1 MAEDIGRGISDVS
14 VDQLSRYDAM
24 AIEGLPVCQV
34 GPGQPRIAGRV
45 VPSQY
50 RQCHCR
56 APSCALFCGLTYHP
70 PCESFSLA
78 NFSIS
83 AGSDGIRQKQGGRRA
98 E

>member
-24 AIEGLPVCQV
+24 AIEGLSVCQV

-50 RQCHCR
+50 RQCHCNC
-56 APSCALFCGLTYHP
+56 PFLCPVLLLDLPPALRELLLGQFLDFGW
-70 PCESFSLA
+70 
-78 NFSIS
+78 I
-83 AGSDGIRQKQGGRRA
+83 
-98 E
+98 